1 MSLVNCVDTI
11 VYKSTE
17 STLSCTVKREMSTD
31 SLDNPK
37 IEKSMVVKGLMPDE
51 TEFDSDETLSTLSL
65 VCLPD
70 ITNVRLEIM
79 LSRVPNLTSLALCK
93 LLKITDD
100 GLTTA
105 LEQVKDLRTL
115 HIGHVEGIT
124 DRGLQTAAKQL
135 ILLDSLRLWYLPNIS
150 DKGLTTTIGYC
161 RSLIT
166 LFLWQI
172 PKLTNAGLK
181 TALSNAKLVRDL
193 TLRDLPCIDGQGIV
207 DAYQGK
213 YIRRLVLWDLQE
225 FTDQNLIRMMRKSF
239 TLNELHLKGLELLT
253 GKGITTALSSIPTV
267 SGITSQ
273 KLTVLTLDYLKTL
286 TTKELERILRTV
298 PGLLNLTLVCLPG
311 VKKLKSAL
319 INTTPQLTELHLD
332 AFPNTKID
340 EIRQIVKA
348 PTKARLEIL
357 TAYNMDSISKKEMD
371 TLQSEFK
378 GICIQI

>member
-1 MSLVNCVDTI
+1 MSLVNSVDTI

-37 IEKSMVVKGLMPDE
+37 IEKSMVVKGLMPNE
-51 TEFDSDETLSTLSL
+51 TEFDNDETLSTLSL

-105 LEQVKDLRTL
+105 LNQVKDLRTL
-115 HIGHVEGIT
+115 HIGHVDSIT
-124 DRGLQTAAKQL
+124 DKGLQAAAEQL

-150 DKGLTTTIGYC
+150 DKGLTATIGYC

-166 LFLWQI
+166 LFLWQL
-172 PKLTNAGLK
+172 PKLTNRGLK
-181 TALSNAKLVRDL
+181 TALSKAKLVRDL
-193 TLRDLPCIDGQGIV
+193 TLRDLPCVDGQGIV

-213 YIRRLVLWDLQE
+213 YIRRLVLWNLLE
-225 FTDQNLIRMMRKSF
+225 FTDQNLIRMMRKSC
-239 TLNELHLKGLELLT
+239 TLKELHLKSLEQLT
-253 GKGITTALSSIPTV
+253 GKGITTALNSIPTV
-267 SGITSQ
+267 SGIISQ
-273 KLTVLTLDYLKTL
+273 KLTVLVLDYLKTL
-286 TTKELERILRTV
+286 TTKELEQILRAV
-298 PGLLNLTLVCLPG
+298 PGLLNLTLICLPG
-311 VKKLKSAL
+311 VRKLKSAL
-319 INTTPQLTELHLD
+319 VNTTPQLIELHLD

-371 TLQSEFK
+371 TLQAEFK
-378 GICIQI
+378 NICIQI